1 MNKINI
7 KNLPRP
13 GLRNIK
19 TAIAIILCIS
29 LYRILGWNDVIL
41 ATIAA
46 LICMQ
51 DSVEKSVKEG
61 FHRVI
66 GTTMGG
72 LFGVLFMYLPFVK
85 VNFWLWIGLIFV
97 GLVTFIYCCNLFH
110 IKDSIIIGCVVF
122 LIIVLEA
129 DIHIPPI
136 LYAINRIL
144 DTFVGIAFAVAV
156 NYFLFRPKPDRLM
169 NEVKAIEPRFKIV
182 RAGKHKISNWS
193 GGTTTELF
201 IYPEDCLYGDRDFEW
216 RISTATIQ
224 LMSSTFTKLPGY
236 MRRLMMLE
244 GRENLNHEDNHRV
257 TLEPFDQDYFDGGW
271 TTKSYGR
278 GTDFNLMLKKGRE
291 GYISAISPQEERVFN
306 PELFTAFYILADR
319 VALKIT
325 SENNIVTREIL
336 EKNDF
341 IMFYPVEE
349 NHPLPLTVSFEDLQ
363 EVEVSF
369 CAIETLIFPV
379 ATQEGI
385 T

>member
-51 DSVEKSVKEG
+51 DSVKKSVKEG

-72 LFGVLFMYLPFVK
+72 LFGVIFMYLPFFK
-85 VNFWLWIGLIFV
+85 VSFWLWIGLIFM

-136 LYAINRIL
+136 IYAINRIL
-144 DTFVGIAFAVAV
+144 DTFVGIAFAVSV
-156 NYFLFRPKPDRLM
+156 NYFLFRPKPDRLI

-182 RAGKHKISNWS
+182 RSGKHKISNWS

-201 IYPEDCLYGDRDFEW
+201 IYPEDCLYGDRDFDW

-236 MRRLMMLE
+236 MRRLMMLK
-244 GRENLNHEDNHRV
+244 GRENLNHEDHHRV
-257 TLEPFDQDYFDGGW
+257 ILEPFDQDYFDGGW
-271 TTKSYGR
+271 VTKSYGR
-278 GTDFNLMLKKGRE
+278 GTDFNLMLKKGYE
-291 GYISAISPQEERVFN
+291 GYVNTVSTQEGRVFN
-306 PELFTAFYILADR
+306 PELFTAFYVLADR
-319 VALKIT
+319 VALNIV
-325 SENNIVTREIL
+325 SENNVVTREIL

-341 IMFYPVEE
+341 IMFYPLEE
-349 NHPLPLTVSFEDLQ
+349 KYARSLTLSFENLQ
-363 EVEVSF
+363 EVETTI
-369 CAIETLIFPV
+369 CAIETLVFPV
-379 ATQEGI
+379 ATQEEI
-385 T
+385 L